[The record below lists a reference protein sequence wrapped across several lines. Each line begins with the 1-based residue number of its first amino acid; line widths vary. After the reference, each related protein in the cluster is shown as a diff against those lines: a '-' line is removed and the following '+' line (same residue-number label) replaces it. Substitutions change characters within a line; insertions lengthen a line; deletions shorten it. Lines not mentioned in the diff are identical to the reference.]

1 MFYLVG
7 DQSLCDACHPLGYV
21 ACDEDGAPAGPEER
35 VYKVVTGDTN
45 IFELAPI
52 ARQPAALYV
61 IAITA
66 HTRRRR
72 DGG

>member
-1 MFYLVG
+1 MVG
-7 DQSLCDACHPLGYV
+7 DQRLCDVCHYLG
-21 ACDEDGAPAGPEER
+21 DMLPATKMVLR
-35 VYKVVTGDTN
+35 QAQKSVYSEKVVTGDTN

>member
-1 MFYLVG
+1 MLPATKMVRRQAQKSVYL
-7 DQSLCDACHPLGYV
+7 
-21 ACDEDGAPAGPEER
+21 E
-35 VYKVVTGDTN
+35 KVVTGDTN